1 MKRSPDELFIGLMCC
16 ADRARMCRKCPY
28 YGRVGCRKNL
38 LCDAASY
45 VLMNERGKH
54 MFDKCVDVKDVPFG
68 TPYEKMEG
76 NNVT

>member
-1 MKRSPDELFIGLMCC
+1 MKHGPDELFIGLMCC
-16 ADRARMCRKCPY
+16 ADRTRMCRKCPY

-54 MFDKCVDVKDVPFG
+54 MFDKCVEAKDLPIG
-68 TPYEKMEG
+68 QSPDGLEG
-76 NNVT
+76 